1 MISSQNW
8 TRTIQMVRA
17 FLVAALYEG
26 TRVVELGKK
35 AGVVQTVISRHIG
48 DLGAT
53 ERDKKLM
60 SSPAGDR
67 A

>member
-1 MISSQNW
+1 
-8 TRTIQMVRA
+8 MVRA